1 MTRDQPK
8 DLIQRLEQILNRP
21 GINLRSSEIEVIEDA
36 KREILHARKLK
47 NQILDELSRLDEEL
61 GLS

>member
-47 NQILDELSRLDEEL
+47 NRILDELSRLDEEL